1 VSDVD
6 PSRRVRL
13 DLAYDGTE
21 FAGWQ
26 RQARGR
32 TVQGE
37 LEAALE
43 RIQGG
48 KRAVVH
54 GAGRTDA
61 GVHARRQVAHV
72 DLCARLDD
80 GRLLHALRGVLAADL
95 RPLALRAVDRAFDAR
110 RDVVAKHY
118 RYRLDRSAHGDPFA
132 RHYALHWPWRLDVG
146 AMRDGLGRLVG
157 RHDFG
162 GFAAASCEALDRV
175 RTVAA
180 AELVESDGD
189 GLWFR
194 FSGPGFLTHMVR
206 IMVGTLLEIGRGRLE
221 PGVVDRI
228 LAAGDRAL
236 AGPTAPAHGLILWKI
251 VYPDDDGSD

>member
-1 VSDVD
+1 VSEGR

-21 FAGWQ
+21 FEGWQ

-37 LEAALE
+37 LEAALA

-48 KRAVVH
+48 ERTVVH

-72 DLCARLDD
+72 DLRTAVDD
-80 GRLLHALRGVLAADL
+80 GRLLHALRGLLEADL
-95 RPLALRAVDRAFDAR
+95 RPLALRAVDPGFDAR
-110 RDVVAKHY
+110 RDAVAKHY

-132 RHYALHWPWRLDVG
+132 RRYALHWPWPLDLG
-146 AMRDGLGRLVG
+146 AMREGLGRLVG

-162 GFAAASCEALDRV
+162 GFAATSCEAVDRV
-175 RTVAA
+175 RTVSA
-180 AELVESDGD
+180 AELVEGD
-189 GLWFR
+189 GENLWFR
-194 FSGPGFLTHMVR
+194 FSGPGFLTHMIR
-206 IMVGTLLEIGRGRLE
+206 IMVGTLLDIGRGRFE
-221 PGVVDRI
+221 PALIDRI
-228 LAAGDRAL
+228 LAGGDRTL
-236 AGPTAPAHGLILWKI
+236 AGPTAPAHGLVLWEI
-251 VYPDDDGSD
+251 VYPDAGGSN